1 MYRISSLP
9 DDLILKIV
17 SFPRTEVAI
26 TTSLLSKGWRDVWKH
41 VPKLEYYQRGLGG
54 SANTGGHTVAWEST
68 LRLRRVEFSNDE
80 IVPRILSGCPVLEDL
95 TVVREHNGSVKNITI
110 MVPSLLRLT
119 VLDFKFG
126 SQVPGNDVGFV
137 IKAPSLKSLTVVS
150 QVSWVCSLVN
160 MPNLVKANIK
170 LPPPGDSK
178 KLLECLTSAKHLSL
192 CAIPSTFSYPIGVF
206 HHHVSLKLCTCC
218 SVWFCLIL
226 RSDIVEAIRLPGSL
240 YTCQTLVT
248 LRLLYTFIVDVPLTI
263 CFPSLKTLRLRRVE
277 FSNDEIVPRILSG
290 CPVLEDLTV
299 VREHNGS
306 VKNITIMVPSLLRL
320 TVLDFKFGSQVPGND
335 VGFVIKAPSLKSLTV
350 VSQVS
355 WVCSLVNMPN
365 LVKANIKLPPPGDSK
380 KLLECLTS
388 AKHLS
393 LCAIPSTFSYPIG
406 VFHHHVSLKLCTCC
420 SVWFCLILRSDI
432 VVT

>member
-1 MYRISSLP
+1 MDRISSLP
-9 DDLILKIV
+9 DDLILRIV

-54 SANTGGHTVAWEST
+54 SANTVAISRDVRK
-68 LRLRRVEFSNDE
+68 LRFHNY
-80 IVPRILSGCPVLEDL
+80 PFGPKED
-95 TVVREHNGSVKNITI
+95 
-110 MVPSLLRLT
+110 
-119 VLDFKFG
+119 
-126 SQVPGNDVGFV
+126 
-137 IKAPSLKSLTVVS
+137 
-150 QVSWVCSLVN
+150 
-160 MPNLVKANIK
+160 
-170 LPPPGDSK
+170 
-178 KLLECLTSAKHLSL
+178 
-192 CAIPSTFSYPIGVF
+192 
-206 HHHVSLKLCTCC
+206 
-218 SVWFCLIL
+218 
-226 RSDIVEAIRLPGSL
+226 IRLPGSL

-365 LVKANIKLPPPGDSK
+365 LVKANIKLP
-380 KLLECLTS
+380 L
-388 AKHLS
+388 HL
-393 LCAIPSTFSYPIG
+393 
-406 VFHHHVSLKLCTCC
+406 V
-420 SVWFCLILRSDI
+420 ILRSF
-432 VVT
+432 